1 MSTLLAGVVEKVAEE
16 GGHGAEHGAGHGGG
30 ESSGAEIIHH
40 ITDTQVW
47 HFFKDVEIH
56 LPEFHLFGL
65 DLSISKHVLML
76 WIAGALVFLLFRSM
90 AKSMQREKSG
100 IARGGFALFEMLV
113 LFVRDEIAIKSMGEK
128 LGRKLTPFLLTTFFF
143 ILFANLLGLIPFMAT
158 ATGNVS
164 TTAALAVMVFILVQ
178 VQGVIHNGAMGYI
191 KSFIP
196 SGVPAPLAAI
206 IFPIEILSQ
215 FTRHFALCI
224 RLFANM
230 IAGHVVILSL
240 ITLIFVFGTVL
251 ISPFSVGLALFIYL
265 LEILVAFIQAYIF
278 TMLAA
283 MFVGMAAHP
292 EH

>member
-1 MSTLLAGVVEKVAEE
+1 MSTLLAGVVEQVAEE
-16 GGHGAEHGAGHGGG
+16 GGHGAGHGGHGGG

-76 WIAGALVFLLFRSM
+76 WISGALVFLLFRGM

-100 IARGGFALFEMLV
+100 IARGGFALFEMLI
-113 LFVRDEIAIKSMGEK
+113 LFVRDEIAIKSMGED

-143 ILFANLLGLIPFMAT
+143 ILCANLLGLIPFMAT

-164 TTAALAVMVFILVQ
+164 TTAALAVMVFVLVQ
-178 VQGVIHNGAMGYI
+178 VQGVIHNGGMGYI

-196 SGVPAPLAAI
+196 SGVPGPLAAI

-240 ITLIFVFGTVL
+240 ITLIFVLGTILV
-251 ISPFSVGLALFIYL
+251 SPLFVGLALFIYL